1 MRWSGHCTPAATIP
15 AKSARVLD
23 AGATDPG
30 LGFVQ
35 KRPHWRDWF
44 RGIDNAVY
52 MECALKAAEKADLHA
67 GQVFALEAAA
77 AATTTTTRAILTEIW
92 RIPVFFHVKR
102 VRDSSRDGGSRCL
115 NLYIVCECFPLGK
128 RWLQPFAHAAP
139 DTSSRWC
146 MICASCETRSIQQM
160 SRTHSP
166 AHAAP
171 DTSSRWCMICASCE
185 TRSIQQMS
193 RTHSPEFSSCTE

>member
-1 MRWSGHCTPAATIP
+1 MLSVVISRRLSCMRWSGHCTPAATIP

-77 AATTTTTRAILTEIW
+77 ATTTTTTRATLTEIW

-128 RWLQPFAHAAP
+128 RWLQPL
-139 DTSSRWC
+139 
-146 MICASCETRSIQQM
+146 
-160 SRTHSP
+160 